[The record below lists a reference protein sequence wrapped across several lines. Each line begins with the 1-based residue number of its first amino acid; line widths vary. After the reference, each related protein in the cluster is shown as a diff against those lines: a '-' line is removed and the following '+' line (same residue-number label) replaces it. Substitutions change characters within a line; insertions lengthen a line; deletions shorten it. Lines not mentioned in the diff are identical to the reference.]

1 MHEFDHL
8 TNVLSEGG
16 VNLLSGCPQLYN
28 RFETIN
34 TLSLAHSG
42 KIPAASLSECIFRL
56 KSAHVVVVTD
66 ISRGTKCA
74 PGACVPL
81 TM

>member
-8 TNVLSEGG
+8 TNVLSEGS
-16 VNLLSGCPQLYN
+16 VKLLSGCPQLYN

-34 TLSLAHSG
+34 MLSLAHSG

-56 KSAHVVVVTD
+56 KSGGD

-74 PGACVPL
+74 PGACVLL